1 MHDHLC
7 PSAAAAIARAG
18 RHHLRAGAL
27 THHQHSL
34 LQVLLWGGLRR
45 QGRATLEASYTRLAD
60 RAAQARATLAAGLR
74 RLVEL
79 GLVAITKRRVRITWG
94 GVTASRQATS
104 RYSLVAPATEFRP
117 QTVPQGLEILIVEA
131 PGDVREAQAALAR
144 IAARRRA
151 ARDAAGQ
158 RGGCVPGPSCIG
170 GRTKRQGA

>member
-7 PSAAAAIARAG
+7 PSAAAAIARTG
-18 RHHLRAGAL
+18 RHHLRAGTL

-45 QGRATLEASYTRLAD
+45 HGRATLEASYTRLAD
-60 RAAQARATLAAGLR
+60 RAAQARATLATGLR

-79 GLVAITKRRVRITWG
+79 GLVAITKRRIRISWG

-104 RYSLVAPATEFRP
+104 RYSLVPPATEFRP
-117 QTVPQGLEILIVEA
+117 QTVPQELQILVVEA

-144 IAARRRA
+144 IAAQRRA
-151 ARDAAGQ
+151 AREAD
-158 RGGCVPGPSCIG
+158 RHRTSCEPSHPGKA
-170 GRTKRQGA
+170 R